1 MSMEPDPSPGRHP
14 PRVPGPAAAAF
25 LALTGLAIAAAGAA
39 AQAEEGVAEAARAAA
54 GVPPATHAAGAP
66 PPEVTRL
73 TVRAVARDAKVI
85 GSNVGGARITVRDLA
100 TGEVL
105 ARGVQEGSTG
115 STPAIME
122 EPRARGRTAFG
133 ADPEAAAFVA
143 ELALERPTRVEV
155 VAEGPLGTPHAEQR
169 ASKTLTLIPGH
180 DVLGEGLIL
189 ELHGFTVELLDREV
203 VRDASAA
210 SGSSSGP
217 YLRARAR
224 VTMLCGCPTEPGGMW
239 DAEQIEVVGRLLR
252 EGSVLAERP
261 LAFTGETS
269 VYEARLPLPAEREG
283 LELEVLAADAGRVN
297 FGRAVEAL
305 DGHEIG
311 DRDGRL

>member
-1 MSMEPDPSPGRHP
+1 MSMEPDAPRRRHP
-14 PRVPGPAAAAF
+14 PRVPGPAAAA
-25 LALTGLAIAAAGAA
+25 LVALTGLAIAAAGVA
-39 AQAEEGVAEAARAAA
+39 AQAEEGVSGASGAAAEARPAAAAA
-54 GVPPATHAAGAP
+54 GARS
-66 PPEVTRL
+66 PEVTRL

-143 ELALERPTRVEV
+143 ELPLERPTRVEV

-180 DVLGEGLIL
+180 HVAGEGLIL
-189 ELHGFTVELLDREV
+189 ELHGFTVELLEREV
-203 VRDASAA
+203 VREASAA
-210 SGSSSGP
+210 SGSSGP

-252 EGSVLAERP
+252 DGRVLTERP

-269 VYEARLPLPAEREG
+269 VYEATLPLPAEREG
-283 LELEVLAADAGRVN
+283 LELEVLAADPGRVN
-297 FGRAVEAL
+297 FGRVVEEL
-305 DGHEIG
+305 DGREVEG
-311 DRDGRL
+311 PNGRL